1 MKSHD
6 WRNLRHPLPRLA
18 IEFASAADYWNSAWN
33 ELWSVNVADRI
44 RRVCVYCAS
53 SERVDKVYLDAAR
66 RLGEVLAKNSITVVY
81 GGGAIGLM
89 GRLADGVLANG
100 GHVIGVIP
108 RFMQELEWDHRGLT
122 ELQVVENMR
131 ERKHIMLTDSDA
143 AIALPGGSGTLE
155 ELLEAITLKRLGI
168 YLQPIV
174 LVNILGFF
182 DPLLALF
189 ERCIRDRF
197 MDKRH
202 AAMWQVAGGPED
214 VLQAMQSQ
222 EPWTARAR
230 EFATLRPEK
239 RVI

>member
-1 MKSHD
+1 M
-6 WRNLRHPLPRLA
+6 
-18 IEFASAADYWNSAWN
+18 
-33 ELWSVNVADRI
+33 VADAI
-44 RRVCVYCAS
+44 RRVCVCCAS

-66 RLGEVLAKNSITVVY
+66 QLGEVLAKNSITVVY

-189 ERCIRDRF
+189 ERCIREHF
-197 MDKRH
+197 MDERH
-202 AAMWQVAGGPED
+202 AAMWQVANGPDD
-214 VLQAMQSQ
+214 VLTAMQSQ
-222 EPWTARAR
+222 APWTARAR

-239 RVI
+239 RVV